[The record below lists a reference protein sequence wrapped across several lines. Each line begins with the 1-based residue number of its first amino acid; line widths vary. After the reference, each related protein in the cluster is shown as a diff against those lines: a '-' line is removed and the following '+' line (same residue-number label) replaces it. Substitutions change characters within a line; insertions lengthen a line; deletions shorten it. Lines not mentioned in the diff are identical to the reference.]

1 MFLNQY
7 PLQLFSGALQNQ
19 KSIVVPSNRQK
30 VRSGQFRCG
39 LGQVAARQKYPDCN
53 TPTISHRRPLFGPR
67 MPDRPCVVSSAC
79 GSQRGDEHRTRT
91 SVPFCILG
99 TEVLSRPPGRWSM
112 KGPRIAAPPRKR
124 RLSGEARRA
133 LELLVDQHGT
143 AKALMLAL
151 GFTSGC

>member
-1 MFLNQY
+1 MAGLVPAIHVFLAEN
-7 PLQLFSGALQNQ
+7 AQ
-19 KSIVVPSNRQK
+19 KDVDARD
-30 VRSGQFRCG
+30 RCS
-39 LGQVAARQKYPDCN
+39 

-67 MPDRPCVVSSAC
+67 NARSALRRVFRVRIPL
-79 GSQRGDEHRTRT
+79 RGDEHRTRT

-112 KGPRIAAPPRKR
+112 NGPRMAAPHRKR